1 MAMSIP
7 SFDYAG
13 LSYIVREFDRKHAL
27 LPSPEAQKRRAIVI
41 HELQRHFLSNGLPI
55 EIIHRIFHYHLKN
68 TRSVSEFILCYR
80 GSPAINDK
88 SPLPLSYY
96 RNDAAEKVLK
106 RFKLEV
112 TKEAYPCLIVH
123 VLTHYFDT
131 LSINDKIAFIR
142 VSQITVW
149 ENQTLKEKIQL
160 LGRARM
166 ISLGDSLRLIS
177 WKVQYAIIR
186 ILENR
191 LLSFSLLAFAVA
203 FFLSFIVILISL
215 LFSFGKTAF
224 IQKLSV
230 IWIRAATYTAA
241 ILAGS
246 LVLSLIT
253 LALGWLA
260 RASYFSQSTKD
271 KGAWVQAVSFCC
283 VKIEFHS
290 LRFLVNL
297 FWGKPHNNVNSIK
310 HANNACEELT
320 QLLSQS
326 INDANLSLSQ
336 ETFVN
341 AYRPDLNEQWL
352 QIATQ

>member
-1 MAMSIP
+1 MDKMVAMSIP

-27 LPSPEAQKRRAIVI
+27 LPDPDVQKGRAVVM
-41 HELQRHFLSNGLPI
+41 HDLQRHLLNNGLPL
-55 EIIHRIFHYHLKN
+55 EIVHRIFHYHLKN
-68 TRSVSEFILCYR
+68 TKSVGEFILCYR
-80 GSPAINDK
+80 GSPAI

-96 RNDAAEKVLK
+96 RNDAAEKVL
-106 RFKLEV
+106 RRLKLQGD
-112 TKEAYPCLIVH
+112 AFPHLMAH
-123 VLTHYFDT
+123 VLTHYFNT
-131 LSINDKIAFIR
+131 LSVDNKIAFIR

-166 ISLGDSLRLIS
+166 TSIGDSLRLIS
-177 WKVQYAIIR
+177 WKVQYAVIR

-191 LLSFSLLAFAVA
+191 LLVLLPLAFAAV
-203 FFLSFIVILISL
+203 FFLPPMVILISTW
-215 LFSFGKTAF
+215 FRWGQTVF
-224 IQKLSV
+224 IEKLGA
-230 IWIRAATYTAA
+230 IWLRAVTYTAA

-246 LVLSLIT
+246 LALSLIT
-253 LALGWLA
+253 LVLGWLA
-260 RASYFSQSTKD
+260 RTSYFSQSTKD

-283 VKIEFHS
+283 VRIEFHL
-290 LRFLVNL
+290 LRFLSAVFL
-297 FWGKPHNNVNSIK
+297 GKGISDDNYIER
-310 HANNACEELT
+310 ARNACAELT

-341 AYRPDLNEQWL
+341 AYRPDLNKQWL
-352 QIATQ
+352 TIANQ